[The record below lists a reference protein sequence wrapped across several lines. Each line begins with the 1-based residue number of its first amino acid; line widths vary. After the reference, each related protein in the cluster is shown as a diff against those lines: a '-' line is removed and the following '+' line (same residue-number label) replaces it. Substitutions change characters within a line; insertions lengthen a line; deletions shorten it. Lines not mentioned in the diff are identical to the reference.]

1 MEEINVLKVLRYF
14 SIIGLLCVHCLLGD
28 YYSGLKCLAA
38 IDVNQT
44 GVYNSVIGS
53 HITTI
58 YYYRFANPM
67 LKRYV
72 KAIRVFNQVLL
83 YIVKTK
89 QFHQKSP
96 QFDQIL
102 KKILCNQ

>member
-1 MEEINVLKVLRYF
+1 M
-14 SIIGLLCVHCLLGD
+14 HCLLGD
-28 YYSGLKCLAA
+28 YYSGLNCLVP

-44 GVYNSVIGS
+44 GVYNSVIES

-58 YYYRFANPM
+58 YYYGFANLM
-67 LKRYV
+67 LRMYV
-72 KAIRVFNQVLL
+72 EAIRAFNQVLL

-96 QFDQIL
+96 QFDQIMKTNEHMTVL
-102 KKILCNQ
+102 LAICLSISP

>member
-1 MEEINVLKVLRYF
+1 M
-14 SIIGLLCVHCLLGD
+14 IGLLRVHCLLVD
-28 YYSGLKCLAA
+28 YYSGLNCLAP

-44 GVYNSVIGS
+44 CVYNSVIES

-58 YYYRFANPM
+58 CYYGFANLM
-67 LKRYV
+67 LRMYV
-72 KAIRVFNQVLL
+72 EAIRAFNQVLL

-102 KKILCNQ
+102 KKNEQMNALLARCLSIFP